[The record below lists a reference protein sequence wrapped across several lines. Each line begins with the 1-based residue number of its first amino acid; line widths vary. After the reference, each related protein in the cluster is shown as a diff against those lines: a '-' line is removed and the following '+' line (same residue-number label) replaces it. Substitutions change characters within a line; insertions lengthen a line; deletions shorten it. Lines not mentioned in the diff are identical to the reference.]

1 MIIRIA
7 VIILALLGLIFVIGP
22 YFNYAVFDSQCQTA
36 GCSGQIC
43 SAKKL
48 VSAGYS
54 TTCEW
59 KPEYGCNKDCEA
71 RDLKCSFDEESKSSC
86 IKFLQ
91 DCETQT
97 ETRDLCVQK
106 CYNSSQETGK

>member
-1 MIIRIA
+1 MIVRIA
-7 VIILALLGLIFVIGP
+7 VVVLALLGLIFVIGP
-22 YFNYAVFDSQCQTA
+22 YFNYAVFDSQCETA

-48 VSAGYS
+48 VSSGYS

-71 RDLKCSFDEESKSSC
+71 RDLKCSFDEDFTKTCLECVTNCTK
-86 IKFLQ
+86 KFVDEIIELEE
-91 DCETQT
+91 CHN
-97 ETRDLCVQK
+97 LCYK
-106 CYNSSQETGK
+106 